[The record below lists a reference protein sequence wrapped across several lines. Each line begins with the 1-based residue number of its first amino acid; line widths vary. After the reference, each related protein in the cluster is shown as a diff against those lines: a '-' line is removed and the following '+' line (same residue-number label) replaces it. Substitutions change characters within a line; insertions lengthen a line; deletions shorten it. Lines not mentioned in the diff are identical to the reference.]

1 MQTIVQAKS
10 EISEVMG
17 YGLLS
22 ANMIYA
28 LD

>member
-1 MQTIVQAKS
+1 MQTIAQAKS
-10 EISEVMG
+10 EISEMMG

-22 ANMIYA
+22 TNMIYA